1 MSQANEIIR
10 AGYSIGPGKEWTD
23 KASTWP
29 VVTVSRKTEPG
40 HMHAVVEH
48 GQDSVM
54 ATHLCCAECPDQ
66 PSVLCLA
73 PNDITDAGYH
83 MTVADMMA
91 GILSHI
97 RRTHST

>member
-1 MSQANEIIR
+1 MSQANQIIQ

-23 KASTWP
+23 KAATWP

-40 HMHAVVEH
+40 HMYATIER
-48 GQDSVM
+48 GAESVT
-54 ATHLCCAECPDQ
+54 ATHLCCAECDGN

-73 PNDITDAGYH
+73 PNSDEGGYQVS
-83 MTVADMMA
+83 VADILA